1 MNERPTDQAETL
13 RSLSKEKGR
22 SRESSV
28 SVIKHRRKGSTEDQ
42 GGVRVLA
49 VTSGKGGVGKTNVVA
64 NLAFGLSKLG
74 KRVMVLDADVG
85 LANMD
90 VLLGLSPKF
99 HLGHVFSG
107 QKRLEE
113 IIVPGPGG
121 IRIIPASSGIQEL
134 VDLTREQRLSIMAEL
149 NALDGD
155 IDILLIDTSAGIS
168 SNVTYFNLLA
178 DEIIVL
184 ASSEPTSITDAYALM
199 KVLFLK
205 YGEKSFKLLV
215 NAIRNDKEAREVFLN
230 LSTVAERFLN
240 LSIDYWGFIPHDPNL
255 PKAVCKQKLLMELYP
270 ESKASLGIEKLA
282 KKIWEMPSSRGLK
295 GNIKLFGKAMMI
307 DGNLA
312 RDGKKKETIYR

>member
-1 MNERPTDQAETL
+1 MKERPTDQAETL
-13 RSLSKEKGR
+13 RSISKEKGR
-22 SRESSV
+22 SWESRSPET
-28 SVIKHRRKGSTEDQ
+28 SHRHKDSAEGH

-64 NLAFGLSKLG
+64 NLAYGLSKLG
-74 KRVMVLDADVG
+74 MRVMVLDADVG

-90 VLLGLSPKF
+90 VLLGLSPEF
-99 HLGHVFSG
+99 HLGHVLSG
-107 QKRLEE
+107 QKRLRE
-113 IIVPGPGG
+113 IIVNGPGG
-121 IRIIPASSGIQEL
+121 MRIIPASSGVQEL
-134 VDLTREQRLSIMAEL
+134 VDLKREQRLSVMAEL

-178 DEIIVL
+178 DEIIVI

-205 YGEKSFKLLV
+205 YGEKSFRLLV
-215 NAIRNDKEAREVFLN
+215 NAIRDEKEAKEVFLN

-240 LSIDYWGFIPHDPNL
+240 LSIDYWGYIPTDENL
-255 PKAVCKQKLLMELYP
+255 RKAVCKQKLLMELYP
-270 ESKASLGIEKLA
+270 DSKASLCFGRLA
-282 KKIWEMPSSRGLK
+282 KKIWETPSPKGRH

-307 DGNLA
+307 DGNLDWDA
-312 RDGKKKETIYR
+312 KERETIYR

>member
-1 MNERPTDQAETL
+1 MSERPKDQAETL

-22 SRESSV
+22 PW
-28 SVIKHRRKGSTEDQ
+28 KGNPPAQSHPPEKPAEHP

-64 NLAFGLSKLG
+64 NLAYGLSKLG

-90 VLLGLSPKF
+90 VLMGLNPKF
-99 HLGHVFSG
+99 HLGHVLSG
-107 QKRLEE
+107 KKRLKEV
-113 IIVPGPGG
+113 IVRGPGG
-121 IRIIPASSGIQEL
+121 MQIIPASSGVQEL
-134 VDLTREQRLSIMAEL
+134 VDLNREQRLNIMAEL
-149 NALDGD
+149 NALDGA

-178 DEIIVL
+178 DEIIVI

-205 YGEKSFKLLV
+205 YGEKEFKLLV
-215 NAIRNDKEAREVFLN
+215 NAIKGGKEAKEVFLN

-240 LSIDYWGFIPHDPNL
+240 LSIDYWGYILTDENIT
-255 PKAVCKQKLLMELYP
+255 KAVCKQKLLMELYP
-270 ESKASLGIEKLA
+270 DSKASLGFGRLA
-282 KKIWEMPSSRGLK
+282 KKICESPSSKGLN
-295 GNIKLFGKAMMI
+295 GNIKLFGKAMMM

-312 RDGKKKETIYR
+312 YDAKDREMIYR